1 MNLFL
6 VWCQLECIAC
16 GHSWYASRDEASSLT
31 IDGPGSAAK
40 SVGIVPLATA
50 KFDSLEKN
58 LLSPRESEKLANDVL
73 KKSSEAYMPV
83 LEAQRSFGKSK
94 TEENSDASNAKK
106 ADVQS

>member
-1 MNLFL
+1 MY
-6 VWCQLECIAC
+6 CR
-16 GHSWYASRDEASSLT
+16 GHSWYASRNEASSLT
-31 IDGPGSAAK
+31 IDGRGSAAK
-40 SVGIVPLATA
+40 SIGIASLAAA